1 MQKSKRTLYRSVYR
15 GRCCKGLTKRVRV
28 LKAHNGQSVCV
39 CVPGNRM
46 SFCVTA
52 VKVMLK
58 KLDDGTGRCLYNA
71 APLRRCHCL
80 DIAI

>member
-1 MQKSKRTLYRSVYR
+1 MAK
-15 GRCCKGLTKRVRV
+15 
-28 LKAHNGQSVCV
+28 VCV